1 MELNDQFRRA
11 FEFANETNRCIF
23 LTGKAG
29 TGKTTL
35 LRYIKENC
43 YKQITVLAPTGVA
56 AIQAGGSTIHSFFQL
71 PFSPFVPPVDKTRP
85 SEQSNKL
92 MASTK
97 LNAARRSVIRQLDLL
112 ILDEI
117 SMVRCDILD
126 AIDVMLRIVRRKSN
140 LPFGGVQ
147 VMFIGDMYQLPP
159 VVQDEEWKILSNSY
173 ASPFFFDAKVVSE
186 VNPVYIELE
195 KIYRQNDKVFVD
207 LLNKVRNNQ
216 LDDETITLLNTRFVA
231 QSQKDIKT
239 VSLVTHN
246 YMADT
251 INQQELARLEGPS
264 FIYKA
269 TVSGTFPEKS
279 YPTDEKIELKLGTRV
294 MFVKNDTEKRYFN
307 GKLGIVHEL
316 SQKSIR
322 VLCDGE
328 LEPIEVKVEQWDNI
342 QYKLDKTTNTIQ
354 EEELGSFA
362 QYPLRLAWAI
372 TIHKS
377 QGLTFDQVE
386 IDAEK
391 AFSNGQ
397 VYVALSRCRTLEG
410 IRLRSKIN
418 PNSLQNHEKVVRF
431 AERKQSAE
439 VVEAVLVEGKRSF
452 QQKVLLE
459 IYNLQEF
466 SFQSQELLRL
476 CHTNSGQLDRN
487 GMEWVEKWNND
498 WVDLAAVSR
507 KFEIQLLQLFDG
519 LGSGNL
525 EDRLEKAS
533 VFFKAQLKGKI
544 EELKVNKIVTESKE
558 TAKDINLLLEE
569 IWRGLWTKYEFITQC
584 GKDFRLE
591 DFMKTKNN
599 LQLPGFSLNVY
610 ATQHKDD
617 TSGIPYP
624 ELYEA
629 LRDIRDSVCEEENLP
644 IFLVANKKSLI
655 QMCSQLP
662 LNKNE
667 LLRIKGFGTTKVES
681 IGPRFLQAIAS
692 FVAANGIERTAEL
705 PEAEPKGRPKKEK
718 KEKKEK
724 QPKLD
729 KVDTYALSYN
739 MFKALGSVEKVASVR
754 ELAQTT
760 IAGHLAR
767 YVGSGDLDIDTFVEK
782 EKQQFIRD
790 HSKNWEPGLKMN
802 EMKTLLGD
810 TISYADLRF
819 YLAKFP
825 VEKEVN
831 A

>member
-43 YKQITVLAPTGVA
+43 YKQISVLAPTGVA

-71 PFSPFVPPVDKTRP
+71 PFSPFVPPVDKTKP

-92 MASTK
+92 LASAK

-126 AIDVMLRIVRRKSN
+126 AIDVILRVVRRKSN

-159 VVQDEEWKILSNSY
+159 VVQDDEWKILSNSY

-195 KIYRQNDKVFVD
+195 KIYRQNDKEFVD

-216 LDDETITLLNTRFVA
+216 LDEETIALLNTRFVA
-231 QSQKDIKT
+231 QSQKDNKT

-251 INQQELARLEGPS
+251 INQQELARLNGPS
-264 FIYKA
+264 FTYKA
-269 TVSGTFPEKS
+269 VVSGAFPEKS
-279 YPTDEKIELKLGTRV
+279 YPADEVIELKLGTRV
-294 MFVKNDTEKRYFN
+294 MFVKNDTDKRYFN
-307 GKLGIVHEL
+307 GKLGIVYEL
-316 SQKSIR
+316 GQKSIK

-328 LEPIEVKVEQWDNI
+328 TEPIDVKVERWDNI
-342 QYKLDKTTNTIQ
+342 QYKLDKTTNTIN

-452 QQKVLLE
+452 QQKVLLD
-459 IYNLQEF
+459 IFNLQEF
-466 SFQSQELLRL
+466 AYQSQELFRL
-476 CHTNSGQLDRN
+476 CHNNSQQLDRS
-487 GMEWVEKWNND
+487 GLEWVEKWNNE
-498 WVDLAAVSR
+498 WVELAAVSR

-525 EDRLEKAS
+525 EERLEKAS
-533 VFFKAQLKGKI
+533 VFFKAQIKGKI
-544 EELKVNKIVTESKE
+544 EALKNNKIITESKE
-558 TAKDINLLLEE
+558 TAKDLNLLLEE
-569 IWRGLWTKYEFITQC
+569 FWRGLWTKYEFITKC

-599 LQLPGFSLNVY
+599 LQLPGFNLNVY

-624 ELYEA
+624 ELYET
-629 LRDIRDSVCEEENLP
+629 LRDIRDLVCEEENLP

-655 QMCSQLP
+655 QMCTQLP
-662 LNKNE
+662 LTKSE
-667 LLRIKGFGTTKVES
+667 LLKIKGFGTTKVES
-681 IGPRFLQAIAS
+681 IGPRFLEAIAS
-692 FVAANGIERTAEL
+692 FVSANGIER
-705 PEAEPKGRPKKEK
+705 PEEMMETEPKPRQKKEK

-724 QPKLD
+724 AVQTD
-729 KVDTYALSYN
+729 KVDTYALSFNLYKV
-739 MFKALGSVEKVASVR
+739 FGSVEQVATAR
-754 ELAQTT
+754 KLAQTT
-760 IAGHLAR
+760 IEGHLAR
-767 YVGSGDLDIDTFVEK
+767 YVGTGQLEVDAFVEK
-782 EKQQFIRD
+782 EKQEYIRE
-790 HSKNWEPGLKMN
+790 HSKDWDPSLKMN
-802 EMKTLLGD
+802 EMKAILGD
-810 TISYADLRF
+810 IVSYSDLRF
-819 YLAKFP
+819 YFAKFP
-825 VEKEVN
+825 IEKEVK